1 MTHYIIN
8 RAQYIVL
15 IGMVLATL
23 VLVASRSPVG
33 SLQLVGCPD
42 ASVSGTSPAT
52 LAVQASY
59 EPGATSCA
67 SGGSPIGYRMP

>member
-1 MTHYIIN
+1 MTHSIIN

-23 VLVASRSPVG
+23 VLLASRLPVG
-33 SLQLVGCPD
+33 SPQLGGCRD
-42 ASVSGTSPAT
+42 ASIGGTS
-52 LAVQASY
+52 LAVPASY
-59 EPGATSCA
+59 EPGATTCA